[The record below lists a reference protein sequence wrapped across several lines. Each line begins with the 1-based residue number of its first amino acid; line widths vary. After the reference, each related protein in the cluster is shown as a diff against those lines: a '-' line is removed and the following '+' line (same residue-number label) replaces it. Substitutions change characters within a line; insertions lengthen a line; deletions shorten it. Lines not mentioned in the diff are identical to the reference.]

1 MPLNRINEGSN
12 VMNVNAHKE
21 MTTITRELKVKKP
34 IAEVAAFMTG
44 APQLGSWLSPV
55 KSVSAEAGGRIEF
68 RAEVGFEHGG
78 EYLVFESPSRFVLLT
93 DKFGEIDAA
102 FEQAEEATLVKLKFS
117 KAGDAEFE
125 KIIADTIT
133 RFIAMVNYK

>member
-1 MPLNRINEGSN
+1 
-12 VMNVNAHKE
+12 MNVNAHNE

-55 KSVSAEAGGRIEF
+55 KSVSSEIGGRIEF

-117 KAGDAEFE
+117 KAGDADFE

>member
-1 MPLNRINEGSN
+1 MLRSN
-12 VMNVNAHKE
+12 VMNVNAHNE

-55 KSVSAEAGGRIEF
+55 KSVSSEIGGRIEF

-102 FEQAEEATLVKLKFS
+102 FEQTEEATLVKLKFS
-117 KAGDAEFE
+117 KAGYADFE

>member
-1 MPLNRINEGSN
+1 
-12 VMNVNAHKE
+12 MNVNAHNDL
-21 MTTITRELKVKKP
+21 MIITRELKVKKP

-117 KAGDAEFE
+117 KAGDADFE
-125 KIIADTIT
+125 KIIADTVT